1 VAKALW
7 TTERHFFYPKLAAI
21 YKDLSLS
28 AEGGNRMI
36 IFDIGANR
44 GQSVRF
50 FKSLYPSS
58 KIYTFE
64 PSESSFKKLRSFVTN
79 MQYSGVF
86 LFRVAFGD
94 SQREAI
100 FHESD
105 LSETSSFVL
114 PNQDS
119 KYLKKKNRILFQK
132 NENSYNS
139 IPIQITTLDDFVNK
153 NEINFID
160 IVKIDVEG
168 FELEVIQGASNTL
181 EQGLVQILQIENQD
195 NDMRRDNFHEINSF
209 LRERNYFSIKEI
221 SHPFGN
227 FREILYQKQ

>member
-1 VAKALW
+1 
-7 TTERHFFYPKLAAI
+7 
-21 YKDLSLS
+21 
-28 AEGGNRMI
+28 MI

-58 KIYTFE
+58 KIYAFE
-64 PSESSFKKLRSFVTN
+64 PSESSFEKLRSFVANT
-79 MQYSGVF
+79 QYSGVF
-86 LFRVAFGD
+86 LFRVAFGN
-94 SQREAI
+94 SQREGI

-119 KYLKKKNRILFQK
+119 KYLKKKNLILLQK

-139 IPIQITTLDDFVNK
+139 IPIQITTLDDFVSK

-181 EQGLVQILQIENQD
+181 EQGVVQILQIENQD
-195 NDMRRDNFHEINSF
+195 NDMHRSNLYEIDSF
-209 LRERNYFSIKEI
+209 LRARNYFFVKEI